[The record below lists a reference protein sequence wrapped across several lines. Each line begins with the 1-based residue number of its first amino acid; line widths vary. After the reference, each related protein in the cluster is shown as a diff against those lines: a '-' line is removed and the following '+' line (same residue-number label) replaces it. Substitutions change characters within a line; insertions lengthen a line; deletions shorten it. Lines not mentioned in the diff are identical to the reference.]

1 MHHISTLNLNIK
13 SLTCSMHIALQY
25 DDVTENKLLLADNQF
40 YLQEYK
46 ISITKA

>member
-1 MHHISTLNLNIK
+1 MHHVSTLNLNIK
-13 SLTCSMHIALQY
+13 CLTCSMHIALQY

-46 ISITKA
+46 FSITKA